1 METMVR
7 NAAALAFVLASAA
20 VARAQTP
27 QSGQAPQS
35 SQTTQPPDD
44 MRKEMKQDVQKSSQ
58 SAMQQIDQLRV
69 VKLTVKD
76 VNPQN
81 HKVTV
86 DVQVSPEANFQSQTG
101 TPIRIDQ
108 LKPGDTVSAA
118 FDPKTGEMLSAKV
131 TPSASNR

>member
-58 SAMQQIDQLRV
+58 SAMQQIDQLFAAQLSKNYV
-69 VKLTVKD
+69 T
-76 VNPQN
+76 PQKHN
-81 HKVTV
+81 HTV
-86 DVQVSPEANFQSQTG
+86 DVQCSPETNFQS
-101 TPIRIDQ
+101 
-108 LKPGDTVSAA
+108 
-118 FDPKTGEMLSAKV
+118 
-131 TPSASNR
+131 

>member
-1 METMVR
+1 VKNKVR
-7 NAAALAFVLASAA
+7 IALAFALVLGGAGL
-20 VARAQTP
+20 ARAQTS
-27 QSGQAPQS
+27 QSGQAP
-35 SQTTQPPDD
+35 PAPND

-101 TPIRIDQ
+101 TPIQIDQ

-118 FDPKTGEMLSAKV
+118 FDPKTGEMVSAKV

>member
-20 VARAQTP
+20 VARAQT
-27 QSGQAPQS
+27 PQS

-118 FDPKTGEMLSAKV
+118 FDPKTGEMVSAKV